1 MDDPESSAASEQPI
15 NPNLGDDLPPGDHP
29 CEVAAR
35 NGFGPLSPKAREVW
49 HGDAQPCVSCGQ
61 LVRREETQC
70 EHCGQNL
77 SPDMLEKMRANAGP
91 WFVFEHVRPFPGVS
105 LDLIVRQIRRGVLTE
120 ASIVR
125 GPATQYQWRFAVET
139 PGLCRYF
146 GWCWRCHGEVS
157 PSDSQ
162 CPKCHAFLGFEPPRP
177 KSETVK
183 QSSELRELSAAVD
196 LAEAPAHEAI
206 WDEPPRLG
214 RISVTWIAL
223 ALIIIV
229 ILVLMWITQMRDGD
243 NAATASTIL
252 AMLPRVSPK

>member
-1 MDDPESSAASEQPI
+1 
-15 NPNLGDDLPPGDHP
+15 
-29 CEVAAR
+29 
-35 NGFGPLSPKAREVW
+35 
-49 HGDAQPCVSCGQ
+49 
-61 LVRREETQC
+61 
-70 EHCGQNL
+70 
-77 SPDMLEKMRANAGP
+77 MLEKMRANSGP
-91 WFVFEHVRPFPGVS
+91 WFVFEHVRPFTGVS

-125 GPATQYQWRFAVET
+125 GPATQYQWRFAAET

-177 KSETVK
+177 KSGSVK
-183 QSSELRELSAAVD
+183 QSTELRELSAAVD
-196 LAEAPAHEAI
+196 QAEAPAHEDI
-206 WDEPPRLG
+206 WDEPPRVG

-229 ILVLMWITQMRDGD
+229 ILVLMWITQMRDGVNHPGD
-243 NAATASTIL
+243 VAPGKPLARHSISTISVIP
-252 AMLPRVSPK
+252 APRLRGRRAACRRRAGVRAPDRSGEESRR